1 MAKRRTKNPE
11 ASTLAAK
18 KARGQQRRVNGK
30 FDEEKQ
36 AKLVTIVPRTENQV
50 KYLELLK
57 TKQLVFSI
65 GASGSGK
72 TFLACQHAVNKLLKG
87 EVERIVLIRP
97 YEFVGRSIGLRP
109 GSSIEKLLPIMQSM
123 LEPIRDALGEGKFN
137 YALEHEQ
144 IVLESLEDCRGR
156 SYKNSI
162 IIVDES
168 SNADKKAMQTLV
180 TRIDEGSQLIFCG
193 DTADWQCDIK
203 GESGLK
209 WILELMT
216 KLRKEK
222 PDYLDQEDMANLYN
236 NIGVV
241 TFTRHDV
248 VRSGLAK
255 LFVKAFDESK

>member
-18 KARGQQRRVNGK
+18 KARGQQRRVNDK
-30 FDEEKQ
+30 FEDERQ
-36 AKLVTIVPRTENQV
+36 AKLITIVPRTENQV

-57 TKQLVFSI
+57 TKQLIFSI
-65 GASGSGK
+65 GASGAGK

-97 YEFVGRSIGLRP
+97 YEFVGRSVGLRP
-109 GSSIEKLLPIMQSM
+109 GSGIEKLLPIMQSM

-156 SYKNSI
+156 SYKDSVI
-162 IIVDES
+162 IIDES

-180 TRIDEGSQLIFCG
+180 TRIDTGSQLIFCG

-222 PDYLDQEDMANLYN
+222 PDYLDQDDMDNLYN

-241 TFTRHDV
+241 TFTRHDC

-255 LFVKAFDESK
+255 LFVKAFDEGK